1 MSHLILGSR
10 GSVLAL
16 AQVAIVKGALATFNP
31 SLEIEVKIITTSG
44 DRRQEV
50 KAGEGSDAGLKGL
63 FTKEIQDALLNGS
76 IHAAVH
82 SLKDLPGITPPSL
95 GLAAVLPRADTSD
108 LLISP
113 DAAGPITLDA
123 LSPGAR
129 LGTGSVRRRRQI
141 EWLRP
146 GLEIVDLRGN
156 VPTRVQR
163 VKEGELRELPL
174 HGTVLAAAGLNR
186 LGLDLSGLSV
196 RPFAPQELLPAPA
209 QGALLVEAR
218 AGDQALIEALAGFHH
233 PLTRRLVTLERSV
246 LAGIGGGCQQPLG
259 ALAVVEPDGAILL
272 RAAYALEGEIRV
284 AEARGEDDGAL
295 VAQVLRG
302 LGL

>member
-1 MSHLILGSR
+1 MKIVLGTR
-10 GSVLAL
+10 GSQLAVQQSEALVAYLKAAGHVIEWKRFTTHGDKWL
-16 AQVAIVKGALATFNP
+16 AGPLGKETGTGFFTRELEESLLARDVDMLIHSFKDV
-31 SLEIEVKIITTSG
+31 SLE
-44 DRRQEV
+44 RP
-50 KAGEGSDAGLKGL
+50 AGIVTACVPLREDSA
-63 FTKEIQDALLNGS
+63 
-76 IHAAVH
+76 
-82 SLKDLPGITPPSL
+82 
-95 GLAAVLPRADTSD
+95 D
-108 LLISP
+108 LLLMRP
-113 DAAGPITLDA
+113 DAPEHPVIGTSSERRLRFLTRA
-123 LSPGAR
+123 LPKASF
-129 LGTGSVRRRRQI
+129 TWI
-141 EWLRP
+141 
-146 GLEIVDLRGN
+146 RGN

>member
-1 MSHLILGSR
+1 MKIVLGTR
-10 GSVLAL
+10 GSQLAVQQSEALVAYLKAAGHVIEWKRFTTHGDKWL
-16 AQVAIVKGALATFNP
+16 AGPLGKETGTGFFTRELEESLLAREVDMLIHSFKDV
-31 SLEIEVKIITTSG
+31 SLE
-44 DRRQEV
+44 RP
-50 KAGEGSDAGLKGL
+50 AGIVTACVPEREDSA
-63 FTKEIQDALLNGS
+63 
-76 IHAAVH
+76 
-82 SLKDLPGITPPSL
+82 
-95 GLAAVLPRADTSD
+95 D
-108 LLISP
+108 LLLMRP
-113 DAAGPITLDA
+113 DAPGHPVIGTSSERRLRFLTRA
-123 LSPGAR
+123 LPKASF
-129 LGTGSVRRRRQI
+129 TWI
-141 EWLRP
+141 
-146 GLEIVDLRGN
+146 RGN